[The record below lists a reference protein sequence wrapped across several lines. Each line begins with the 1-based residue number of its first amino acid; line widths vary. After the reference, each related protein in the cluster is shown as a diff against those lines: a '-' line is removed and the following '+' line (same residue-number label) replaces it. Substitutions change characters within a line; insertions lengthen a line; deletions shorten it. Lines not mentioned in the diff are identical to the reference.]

1 MRAALYTRV
10 SAADLGV
17 TAVDLLA
24 ELRRYT
30 KDVRGWQISI
40 ELADRGPG
48 IAGRREG
55 LALLTEKI
63 RGRAVDVVV
72 TTSLARLCRSLDH
85 VIDLY
90 DLLGEVD
97 LVALKDMVDTTT
109 PDGRV
114 RWCDAAQLFRGV
126 RQAQRSEAVRLA
138 RIKAAVRGV
147 DDNWGRPVAAINPL
161 ELAGYWHG
169 GPDRRPL
176 SIREIAQRMGYGQA
190 TIRKHVAV
198 LLDAGK
204 LSLEER
210 QRHLGTA
217 GGLRKG
223 GRPSRSRI
231 DDEDLLVRWHAGAS
245 ITSLRTTYRCAAAKI
260 RARLDD
266 LRRQGQLNDAL
277 RRATLEILRNRR

>member
-17 TAVDLLA
+17 TAADLLA

-30 KDVRGWQISI
+30 KDVRGWQIAI

-55 LALLTEKI
+55 LAMLTEKI

-72 TTSLARLCRSLDH
+72 TTSLARLCRSLGH

-90 DLLGEVD
+90 DLLGDGVD
-97 LVALKDMVDTTT
+97 LVALQDSVDTTT

-114 RWCDAAQLFRGV
+114 RWRDAAQLFRGV

-138 RIKAAVRGV
+138 RIKASVKGV
-147 DDNWGRPVAAINPL
+147 DDNWGRPVAAINPH

-176 SIREIAQRMGYGQA
+176 SIREIAHRMGYGQA

-231 DDEDLLVRWHAGAS
+231 DDQDLLVRWHAGAS
-245 ITSLRTTYRCAAAKI
+245 ITSLRSTYRCAAEKI

-266 LRRQGQLNDAL
+266 LRRQGQLNDAR
-277 RRATLEILRNRR
+277 RRATLELLKR